1 MQAVEAGGWGHLVCN
16 FDLSK
21 ILGDKSCINH
31 KNWDPLVFKQHPKY
45 TLVPSKEFAETPQRP
60 PPWNLERIG

>member
-1 MQAVEAGGWGHLVCN
+1 MCHFN
-16 FDLSK
+16 FSK
-21 ILGDKSCINH
+21 ILGDKSFINL

-60 PPWNLERIG
+60 PPWNLVRIG